1 LPRAQRLC
9 FSGAAWDAG
18 WAHGVGGQGRAGTC
32 HGGSG
37 FCAWDLMGFGDW
49 EDAMG
54 WDWMMIFCDFFGVF
68 EFMIV
73 RDR

>member
-1 LPRAQRLC
+1 
-9 FSGAAWDAG
+9 
-18 WAHGVGGQGRAGTC
+18 
-32 HGGSG
+32 
-37 FCAWDLMGFGDW
+37 MGFGDW

-73 RDR
+73 GDR